1 VATRRHAIA
10 NVQGQ
15 DEPSAVVAGGAPAPG
30 GGKAD
35 GETCLSNWTPTALS
49 CQEFL
54 EELPIPQVLNR
65 PDRSGRGPGQLV
77 ATGGGSLKIHR
88 PIASGTRLFLLVICP
103 FVLTLACLLIFSAV
117 SMDILTALRAYV
129 TGEAMWSKAQKQAV
143 YNLQRYAQNRDERE
157 FQRYLK
163 AIAVPLGDRKA
174 REELEKPEPDYSL
187 VRQGFLEG
195 RNDPADIDGMIMLF
209 RRFRNVSF
217 VSAAIDIWTE
227 ADQHIEKLTHLADQ
241 LRAEV
246 QKEHPDPARV
256 AVLLTQIDRIERIL
270 TPLEDAFSYT
280 LGEASRQTQQLLVLM
295 LTVATF
301 VLTALG
307 VWITRA
313 ALQERE
319 RYQQALSQSEERYRS
334 TFECSIDPV
343 LVAHPDG
350 AILAANPAAC
360 RAFGYTEAE
369 LRALPRG
376 AVLADPSDLQRAITA
391 RSSTGTFKG
400 DMVFRRKDGSTF
412 VGEVS
417 SASFVDAATGENRAS
432 VSIRDITE
440 RTRAE
445 EEIRRLNASLEER
458 VSTRTAELESVN
470 RELFA
475 SNRELEAYSYSISH
489 DLRLPL
495 RAMSGFSEMLM
506 SEYSDK
512 LDDRAKGYLKRIRD
526 ASQRMGRL
534 IDDLLNLARYT
545 RQRIVPAEVDLAAAA
560 NRIVEELRRE
570 HPERSVEV
578 RIERDLVRAYG
589 DTGLIRVA
597 LGHLLSNAWKFTAD
611 RDRPVIEL
619 GCYAESD
626 ETVYFVRDNGC
637 GFDMQFADKLFGVF
651 NRLHAPDEFEG
662 TGIGLATV
670 QRIIARHGG
679 RVWAQAAPDKGA
691 TFFFTLPTFTGRSS
705 TARHNA
711 A

>member
-1 VATRRHAIA
+1 
-10 NVQGQ
+10 
-15 DEPSAVVAGGAPAPG
+15 
-30 GGKAD
+30 
-35 GETCLSNWTPTALS
+35 
-49 CQEFL
+49 
-54 EELPIPQVLNR
+54 
-65 PDRSGRGPGQLV
+65 
-77 ATGGGSLKIHR
+77 
-88 PIASGTRLFLLVICP
+88 
-103 FVLTLACLLIFSAV
+103 
-117 SMDILTALRAYV
+117 MDILTALRAYV
-129 TGEAMWSKAQKQAV
+129 TGEGMWSKAQKQAV
-143 YNLQRYAQNRDERE
+143 YNLQRYAQLRDEEE

-174 REELEKPEPDYSL
+174 REELEKPEPDYAV

-217 VSAAIDIWTE
+217 VSAAIDIWQE
-227 ADQHIEKLTHLADQ
+227 ADQHIVKLTQLAED

-246 QKEHPDPARV
+246 SKESPDPARV
-256 AVLLTQIDRIERIL
+256 AVLLAQIDRTGRIL

-319 RYQQALSQSEERYRS
+319 RYQMALRQSEERYRS
-334 TFECSIDPV
+334 TFEASIDPV
-343 LVAHPDG
+343 LVAHKEG
-350 AILAANPAAC
+350 GIVAANPAAC
-360 RAFGYTEAE
+360 RAFGYSEAE

-376 AVLADPSDLQRAITA
+376 AVLADPADLQRAIEQRTT
-391 RSSTGTFKG
+391 SGSFKG

-417 SASFVDAATGENRAS
+417 SATFVDLSGEERAS

-445 EEIRRLNASLEER
+445 EEIRRLNASLEQR

-506 SEYSDK
+506 SEYGDK
-512 LDDRAKGYLKRIRD
+512 LDDRAKGYLKRVRD

-545 RQRIVPAEVDLAAAA
+545 RQRIVPAEVDLSSAA
-560 NRIVEELRRE
+560 NRIIEELRRE
-570 HPERSVEV
+570 HPGRKVDV
-578 RIERDLVRAYG
+578 RVERDLARAYG

-597 LGHLLSNAWKFTAD
+597 LGHLLSNAWKFTAETD
-611 RDRPVIEL
+611 DAVIEL
-619 GCYAESD
+619 GAYVESD
-626 ETVYFVRDNGC
+626 ETVYYVRDNGC

-679 RVWAQAAPDKGA
+679 RVWAQAAPGQGA
-691 TFFFTLPTFTGRSS
+691 TFFFTLPTFTGRS
-705 TARHNA
+705 NA
-711 A
+711 ARTNAA